1 MFKELTSRSEHLAL
15 ARLSSSARRLLAYA
29 DEQGGLGL
37 TPGGALKRVHVNHA
51 AEVFD
56 WPGHTPEEL
65 YRLNKVLNE
74 EDVFPLW
81 VLHHL
86 LLHTRHARHSKKMF
100 HPTKAGRALI
110 DAPSRAFNEIVPR
123 FLLEVDHAG
132 MGRVWTAIPGRLA
145 EYLDALNLAAGD
157 WICVKVLAERL
168 LGPARD
174 QAWDPRP
181 LSLYVAV
188 IRPLV
193 WCGLLLEEDGG
204 RSNSRVMKSPL
215 WHEALAL
222 PSDEALEPRGW
233 LNEAL
238 NVRLGRG
245 QALTSQTGMVRRN
258 AFSRRESGDGATLPC
273 CRARFERW

>member
-1 MFKELTSRSEHLAL
+1 MGCLLGLGFALDFCPDLTTIQYAMRPLSIFRELVSGAEHIAL
-15 ARLSSSARRLLAYA
+15 ARLSNCAQRLLAYA
-29 DEQGGLGL
+29 DEQGGLAL

-65 YRLNKVLNE
+65 YRINKVLNE

-81 VLHHL
+81 VLHQF
-86 LLHTRHARHSKKMF
+86 LLHTRHARHSNKMF
-100 HPTKAGRALI
+100 QPTKAGRALI

-123 FLLEVDHAG
+123 FLLEVDHAA
-132 MGRVWTAIPGRLA
+132 MGRVRNDIPGRLA
-145 EYLDALNLAAGD
+145 EYLDDLNLAAGD
-157 WICVKVLAERL
+157 WIGVKALTEKII
-168 LGPARD
+168 GPARD
-174 QAWDPRP
+174 PNWDSRP
-181 LSLYVAV
+181 LDLYVAV

-222 PSDEALEPRGW
+222 PSDEALRAPGW
-233 LNEAL
+233 LN
-238 NVRLGRG
+238 
-245 QALTSQTGMVRRN
+245 
-258 AFSRRESGDGATLPC
+258 
-273 CRARFERW
+273 